1 MTEKAKG
8 PQKKGLSYKEEI
20 EFKKMESVIQAKE
33 MELQKTQKLINDPET
48 QADSQKINEYYS
60 KIGFLEKE
68 IESLYHRWSEL
79 ESKSVV

>member
-1 MTEKAKG
+1 M
-8 PQKKGLSYKEEI
+8 SYKEEI
-20 EFKKMESVIQAKE
+20 EFKKMESVIQSKE

-48 QADSQKINEYYS
+48 QSDSQKINEYYS